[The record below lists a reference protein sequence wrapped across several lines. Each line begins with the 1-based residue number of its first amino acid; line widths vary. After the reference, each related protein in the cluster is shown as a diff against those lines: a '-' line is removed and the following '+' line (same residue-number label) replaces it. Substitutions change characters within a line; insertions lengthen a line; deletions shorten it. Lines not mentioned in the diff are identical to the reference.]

1 MVSLEEQHEQWVEQL
16 AARLRARLSSEDYRL
31 VCMLR
36 QAEELAAVAACT
48 AWEQRMLEAV
58 VQHLP
63 DHELALR
70 SVITHVR
77 NTNADCDTLRGL
89 GALRPRA

>member
-1 MVSLEEQHEQWVEQL
+1 MVSYDETLELRVDQL
-16 AARLRARLSSEDYRL
+16 DAALRARLSPADYRL

-48 AWEQRMLEAV
+48 VWEERMLAAL
-58 VQHLP
+58 VQHFP
-63 DHELALR
+63 DQELAIR
-70 SVITHVR
+70 GVITHVH

-89 GALRPRA
+89 GMLRPGT